1 MNFGCK
7 YQSISLPDMPHK
19 NSFCYG
25 NINATILCQLSKERY
40 DKSYLLNIAR
50 NLGIITYKVRTV
62 FVEDICSQRDLNP
75 HECKFV
81 FGSDGGQGMFQVTL
95 AIV

>member
-1 MNFGCK
+1 MKLEEHFTTEEHTFTDSFGDK
-7 YQSISLPDMPHK
+7 I
-19 NSFCYG
+19 
-25 NINATILCQLSKERY
+25 ERALTHV
-40 DKSYLLNIAR
+40 DDDDLN
-50 NLGIITYKVRTV
+50 V

-81 FGSDGGQGMFQVTL
+81 FGSDGGQGKFQVTL